1 MNTLPEFTRFLEEL
15 QALINKYQG
24 DPALLTKDQRITF
37 AAAQTVPLYRETFDL
52 IRDLVARAVCVT
64 PGHVDQSIARCRY
77 ARVAWA
83 RHLAMT
89 FAHEFTDASLAT
101 IAAYFNTPSHGMVGH
116 ARKNVALQCANFPE
130 EKKFVDCLRLEC
142 REALRKHAD
151 AKKALAT
158 LPPVTRSIASIGPAA
173 PAPRSSRG
181 LRASVVKK
189 STP

>member
-1 MNTLPEFTRFLEEL
+1 MNTLHQFTRFLEEL

-24 DPALLTKDQRITF
+24 DPQLLTKDQRITF

-52 IRDLVARAVCVT
+52 IRDLVARAVGVI
-64 PGHVDQSIARCRY
+64 PGHVDQSIVRCRY

-83 RHLAMT
+83 RHIAMT
-89 FAHEFTDASLAT
+89 FAHEFTDASLAA
-101 IAAYFNTPSHGMVGH
+101 IGAYFNTPSHGSIGH

-130 EKKFVDCLRLEC
+130 EQKFVDRLRLEC
-142 REALRKHAD
+142 RDALRKHAD
-151 AKKALAT
+151 TKKALAE

-173 PAPRSSRG
+173 PTKSSPR

-189 STP
+189 SIP